1 MKSKNSNLDHQ
12 NLRRKISD
20 LKKKELKNGK
30 KIKKSSFFT
39 KDLINFLRSKAKESG
54 LSNLDFFVYLDYFD
68 LKLISWII
76 IQI

>member
-1 MKSKNSNLDHQ
+1 MKSKNSNLDHK